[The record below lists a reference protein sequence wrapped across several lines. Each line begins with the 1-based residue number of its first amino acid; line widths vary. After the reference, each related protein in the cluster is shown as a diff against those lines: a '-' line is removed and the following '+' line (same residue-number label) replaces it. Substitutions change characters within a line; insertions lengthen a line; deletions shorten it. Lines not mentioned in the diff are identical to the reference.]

1 MMNGLRQLDDQIV
14 TNSYIN
20 SGNNYSL
27 NDSNYLSI
35 FSSECVERQL
45 ACDQWNKEFD
55 FNHLNDS
62 LVQNIHFNEH
72 QFNNNSDNNF
82 NLDINITT
90 NSNVLINDSFNFDN
104 NSDNYLNFNNN
115 NNNNNSNNNNKQIVK
130 KANNKLSTNK
140 KISRKESSNSV
151 VRHPKPV
158 SAYALFFRDAQSVI
172 KSSNPSATFGEI
184 SKVVASN
191 WEQLDKY
198 NKNIYK
204 QRADQEKKNYLK
216 SLASSRAKQI
226 AGLMDQSSKLDLSCS
241 SAQTSS
247 NQTETDSDSTLN
259 TQNNST
265 QQQSDDS
272 LHGLQPNQ
280 HMDHNNEQQLQEN
293 IISESNSTA
302 VAKQHCIRSGCDN
315 DAIDST
321 EWDSEYCSSEC
332 CVKHCSDVFQAWV
345 EKQQFANNNG

>member
-1 MMNGLRQLDDQIV
+1 V

-20 SGNNYSL
+20 SENNYSL

-45 ACDQWNKEFD
+45 AYDQWNKELD
-55 FNHLNDS
+55 FNHLNDET
-62 LVQNIHFNEH
+62 LQNIHFNEH
-72 QFNNNSDNNF
+72 QFNNNPNNNF
-82 NLDINITT
+82 NVDINIT
-90 NSNVLINDSFNFDN
+90 NDSNVLINDSFNFDN

-115 NNNNNSNNNNKQIVK
+115 NNNNSNNSNNNNNKQIVK
-130 KANNKLSTNK
+130 KTNNKLSTNK

-151 VRHPKPV
+151 TRHPKPV

-241 SAQTSS
+241 SAQTSC
-247 NQTETDSDSTLN
+247 NQTETDNDSTLQ
-259 TQNNST
+259 TPNNST
-265 QQQSDDS
+265 QQQSDDPI
-272 LHGLQPNQ
+272 LGLQSNQ
-280 HMDHNNEQQLQEN
+280 HIDDNNEQQLQEN